1 MSLATRNYLIALLSG
16 TLIWLATMAASGRNE
31 AWDSPL
37 YWSAAY
43 PLCMVLAA
51 GLAYVEPE
59 RSWRWAL
66 AVMLVQP
73 VVMLLTSGSSFGLL
87 PLGLIMFAVL
97 ALPVI
102 LAARVGAWFR
112 RRSSATMK

>member
-87 PLGLIMFAVL
+87 PLGLMMFAVL

-112 RRSSATMK
+112 RRSSAT